1 MDVKYRTGLNFLLK
15 VLYTTQFLKAQLELV
30 AATWII
36 LFRYSYFSRFFLLE
50 LGVFLI
56 IISTMSMR
64 NDVMLKGANFLK
76 IFELWNKCDCSVN
89 ILPLLFSRVLHFSD
103 IFSTS
108 WKLLFLLAKGKKFFA
123 KALLFEREGIS
134 QFGFIDV

>member
-1 MDVKYRTGLNFLLK
+1 MERKISYGTRFPLK
-15 VLYTTQFLKAQLELV
+15 GALHNPVLKAQLELV

-64 NDVMLKGANFLK
+64 KDVILKGAKCLK
-76 IFELWNKCDCSVN
+76 IFELWGKCDCSVN

-108 WKLLFLLAKGKKFFA
+108 WRLLFLLAKGKKFFT
-123 KALLFEREGIS
+123 KVLLFERKGIS

>member
-1 MDVKYRTGLNFLLK
+1 MDVKYRTGLNFLLR
-15 VLYTTQFLKAQLELV
+15 VLYTTSLKSPV
-30 AATWII
+30 RTRHSFWII

-64 NDVMLKGANFLK
+64 NDVMLKGAKCFK